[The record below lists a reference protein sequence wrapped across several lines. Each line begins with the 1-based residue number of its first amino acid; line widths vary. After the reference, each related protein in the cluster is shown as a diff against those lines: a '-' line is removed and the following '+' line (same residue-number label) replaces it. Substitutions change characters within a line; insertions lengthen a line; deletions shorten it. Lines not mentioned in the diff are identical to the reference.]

1 MNVSRRVLVID
12 DDAAIRLSISILLG
26 AKGYVVSSGVDGA
39 DGYVQFL
46 EHRPAIVISDMI
58 MPGHQGIE
66 TIGKIRALDPKV
78 PIVAMSGSIQGGPSS
93 FLERAREAGAD
104 HYLEK
109 PFEAGEL
116 LALLSRIEADFDEE
130 S

>member
-1 MNVSRRVLVID
+1 MSRRVLVID
-12 DDAAIRLSISILLG
+12 DDAAIRLSIAILLG

-39 DGYVQFL
+39 DGYVQFV

-66 TIGKIRALDPKV
+66 TIGKIRAFDPRV
-78 PIVAMSGSIQGGPSS
+78 PIVAMSGSIQGGPAS
-93 FLERAREAGAD
+93 FLERARAAGAN
-104 HYLEK
+104 HFLEK

-116 LALLSRIEADFDEE
+116 LALLSRIEADLNDAT
-130 S
+130 